1 MKKPY
6 AEELKRLVEIEK
18 QLNPRRMVTVTMPD
32 GTEKEMRPIEFWTQ
46 RSRFIDTDERGVT
59 HYRARV
65 EGLSPELFSLLL
77 MENQADGPENEGE
90 RRHLFNFLTIFFGET
105 TATQI
110 MNMKGDQTN
119 EQVRRRHEAGHY
131 DL

>member
-18 QLNPRRMVTVTMPD
+18 QLNPRRRVTVTMPD

-119 EQVRRRHEAGHY
+119 E
-131 DL
+131 

>member
-77 MENQADGPENEGE
+77 MEGEDADLEDADE
-90 RRHLFNFLTIFFGET
+90 RRGLFNFLTIFFGRSIAKYIIE
-105 TATQI
+105 
-110 MNMKGDQTN
+110 NEGD
-119 EQVRRRHEAGHY
+119 
-131 DL
+131 

>member
-18 QLNPRRMVTVTMPD
+18 QLNPTRMVTVELPD
-32 GTEKEMRPIEFWTQ
+32 GTEKEMKPLEFWTQ

-77 MENQADGPENEGE
+77 MEGDDADLEDADE
-90 RRHLFNFLTIFFGET
+90 RRRLFNFLTIFFGRSIAKYIIE
-105 TATQI
+105 
-110 MNMKGDQTN
+110 NEGD
-119 EQVRRRHEAGHY
+119 
-131 DL
+131 

>member
-32 GTEKEMRPIEFWTQ
+32 GTEKEMKPLEFWPQ
-46 RSRFIDTDERGVT
+46 RDKFIFRDERGVT
-59 HYRARV
+59 HYQARV

-77 MENQADGPENEGE
+77 MEGEDANPEDADE
-90 RRHLFNFLTIFFGET
+90 RRGLFNFLTIFFGET

-119 EQVRRRHEAGHY
+119 E
-131 DL
+131 

>member
-32 GTEKEMRPIEFWTQ
+32 GTEKEMKPLEFWPQ
-46 RSRFIDTDERGVT
+46 RDKFIFRDERGVT
-59 HYRARV
+59 HYGARV

-77 MENQADGPENEGE
+77 MEGEDADLEDADE
-90 RRHLFNFLTIFFGET
+90 RRGLFNFLTIFFGRSIAKYIIE
-105 TATQI
+105 
-110 MNMKGDQTN
+110 NEGD
-119 EQVRRRHEAGHY
+119 
-131 DL
+131 